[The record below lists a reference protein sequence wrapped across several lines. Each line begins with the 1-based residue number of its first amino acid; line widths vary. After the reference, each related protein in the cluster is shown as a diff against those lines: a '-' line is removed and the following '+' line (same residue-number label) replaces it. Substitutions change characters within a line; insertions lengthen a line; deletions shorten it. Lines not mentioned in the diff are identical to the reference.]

1 MVRMSRLDFL
11 DISDDR
17 NGIAFKEFVVLDLDK
32 QCWQPF

>member
-1 MVRMSRLDFL
+1 MVRISRLDFL

-17 NGIAFKEFVVLDLDK
+17 NGIALKAFVVLDLDK